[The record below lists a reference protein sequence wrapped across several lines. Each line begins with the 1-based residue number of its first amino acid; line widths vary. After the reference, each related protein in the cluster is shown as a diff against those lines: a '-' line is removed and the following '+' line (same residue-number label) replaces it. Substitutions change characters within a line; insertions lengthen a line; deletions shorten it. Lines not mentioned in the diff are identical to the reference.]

1 MKALQNCGIRYCGG
15 KNAPNHWKKC
25 PVADDSCALIDKHL
39 NEAQKVG
46 TPGAGFGVYG
56 EGYFRLSSFGNPDD
70 TAEAARRI
78 EKMFSK

>member
-15 KNAPNHWKKC
+15 KNAPYVWMKC
-25 PVADDSCALIDKHL
+25 PGGDDSWALFDKLL
-39 NEAQKVG
+39 NEAQVVG

-70 TAEAARRI
+70 TAEAAKRI